1 MQKNEPKEAFPYKP
15 PSIKLKEKY
24 KHLFALE
31 SVPDKWVKKVFDI
44 IFSIPVCLISL
55 PLLFF
60 LKILYLIEGIVIPEN
75 KGPLLFYY
83 YAISKGKK
91 IKKYKLRIIKESYI
105 DKEKAE
111 KGEWIAFS
119 AEWNEKS
126 RTILGAFIKKFYLDE
141 IPQFFSILKGDIS
154 FVGPR
159 TLSEMHYNRDLNQG
173 NISRKL
179 VKGGMLGFGHIRKGT
194 EEMGNPEFEY
204 EYIDRMLTKNWFDL
218 LVLDIAIIWK
228 GMKLIF
234 KGGGH

>member
-1 MQKNEPKEAFPYKP
+1 MQNSEPKEAFPYKP
-15 PSIKLKEKY
+15 PSAELKEKY
-24 KHLFALE
+24 NHLFILE
-31 SVPDKWVKKVFDI
+31 SIPDRFIKKVFDI
-44 IFSIPVCLISL
+44 IFSIPVCLISF
-55 PLLFF
+55 PILFV
-60 LKILYLIEGIVIPEN
+60 LKILYAIEGILIPEN

-83 YAISKGKK
+83 YAISKGKR
-91 IKKYKLRIIKESYI
+91 IKKYKLRIIKEKYI

-126 RTILGAFIKKFYLDE
+126 RTILGSFIKKFYLDE

-154 FVGPR
+154 VVGPR

-194 EEMGNPEFEY
+194 EEMGKPDFEY
-204 EYIDRMLTKNWFDL
+204 EYIDKILTKNSFEV
-218 LVLDIAIIWK
+218 LVLDMAIIWK
-228 GMKLIF
+228 GIKLIL